1 MQGSTWSKIATGI
14 ALAAAFLGVAG
25 TIAQA
30 NANRYEIDAAVMRR
44 LNESLNKQQPNN
56 KQASDK
62 ALITECLITC
72 SEHNL
77 IYLEGDNLI

>member
-56 KQASDK
+56 K
-62 ALITECLITC
+62 
-72 SEHNL
+72 
-77 IYLEGDNLI
+77 